1 MNYQITDDSLKII
14 IKNKDSN
21 IDFSSPVVLK
31 IKNCVEE
38 LITSLK
44 DNDYDWKKNN
54 NQLIFNLVS
63 ESLKLINRYKKL
75 KLEERKDICFKLIEK
90 LIEKEVNK
98 LQLDTESKDMVTL
111 GIDTIV
117 EPIIELAL
125 LSLLKKIK
133 LTESCLKCL
142 S

>member
-1 MNYQITDDSLKII
+1 MLNLREII
-14 IKNKDSN
+14 S
-21 IDFSSPVVLK
+21 
-31 IKNCVEE
+31 
-38 LITSLK
+38 
-44 DNDYDWKKNN
+44 YN

>member
-44 DNDYDWKKNN
+44 DNDYDWKKNS

-75 KLEERKDICFKLIEK
+75 KIEDRKDICFKLIEK

-98 LQLDTESKDMVTL
+98 LQLDTESKDMVQL

-142 S
+142 N